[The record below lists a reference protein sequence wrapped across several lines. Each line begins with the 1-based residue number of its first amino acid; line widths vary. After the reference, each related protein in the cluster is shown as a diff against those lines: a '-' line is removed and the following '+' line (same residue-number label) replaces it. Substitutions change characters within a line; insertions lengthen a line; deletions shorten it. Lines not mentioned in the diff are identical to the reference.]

1 MASVKTGII
10 IGVII
15 AVIGVIAILSVFE
28 TNSND
33 VLDISQKTSEIIE
46 SDENKFPINEEGK
59 KIVVVIEAKDSLS
72 IND

>member
-15 AVIGVIAILSVFE
+15 AVIGVIAILSVSE

>member
-1 MASVKTGII
+1 MVSVKTGII

>member
-1 MASVKTGII
+1 MVSVKTGII

-15 AVIGVIAILSVFE
+15 AVIGVIAILSVSE

-33 VLDISQKTSEIIE
+33 VLDISQKTPEIIE
-46 SDENKFPINEEGK
+46 SVENKFPINEEGK
-59 KIVVVIEAKDSLS
+59 KIVIVIEAKDSLS